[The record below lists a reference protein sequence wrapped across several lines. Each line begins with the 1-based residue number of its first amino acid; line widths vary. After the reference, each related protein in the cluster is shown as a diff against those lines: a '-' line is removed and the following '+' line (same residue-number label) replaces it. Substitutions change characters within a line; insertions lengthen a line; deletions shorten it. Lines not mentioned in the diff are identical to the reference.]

1 MVGKVLITGSSG
13 LVGSVLRHTL
23 ESKGIEVVGFDLRAA
38 GREHGDVCDAS
49 SLHHAISSC
58 DGVIHLAA
66 VSRVIWGEEDPVRCK
81 QVNLGGLRNVLTH
94 AKDST
99 NDPWVVFA
107 SSREV
112 YGQPQTL
119 PTSENEPLAP
129 VNVYGHTKVEGENL
143 VQSARACGLKAS
155 VIRLSN
161 VFGRRSDHQDRV
173 VPAFA
178 RQAVAGET
186 LRVDGASHTFDFTYV
201 DDVADGIATLV
212 DLMGSKES
220 APPPIHFVSGV
231 PTNLGQL
238 ANMAIELA
246 RSNAHVQLSAPRNF
260 DVAQF
265 YGNPSRAFQI
275 LGWRAETSVRE
286 GLERLIEAYRNE
298 QTLNKVEEQA

>member
-49 SLHHAISSC
+49 SLYHAISTC

-66 VSRVIWGEEDPVRCK
+66 VSRVIWGEEDPARCK

-161 VFGRRSDHQDRV
+161 VFGRRSDHHDRV

-212 DLMGSKES
+212 DLMGSKEG

-231 PTNLGQL
+231 PTTLGQL

-246 RSNAHVQLSAPRNF
+246 ESHARVQLSAPRNF

-265 YGNPSRAFQI
+265 YGNPSRAIQI

-286 GLERLIEAYRNE
+286 GLERLIDAYRNE
-298 QTLNKVEEQA
+298 QTLNKIEEQA